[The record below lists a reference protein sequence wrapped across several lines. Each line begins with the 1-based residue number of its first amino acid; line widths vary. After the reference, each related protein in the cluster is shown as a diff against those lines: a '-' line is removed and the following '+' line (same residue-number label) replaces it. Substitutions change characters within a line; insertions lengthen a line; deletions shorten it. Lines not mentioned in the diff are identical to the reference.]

1 MARETTL
8 PPVRRSLALL
18 ATTAL
23 LLAGCGGGEGS
34 DEEQVRDV
42 LATFARAVES
52 RDYQRLCDEVFA
64 PKLLDGLAGIG
75 LPCEV
80 ALRNSLGEVKDPRL
94 TVGAV
99 TVRGDRATAEVRT
112 SAEGQE
118 PSSDTL
124 ELQRVEGKW
133 KVSALDA
140 GDEQPAPGAT
150 ATP

>member
-1 MARETTL
+1 MRRHL
-8 PPVRRSLALL
+8 PLTLALL
-18 ATTAL
+18 AVAL
-23 LLAGCGGGEGS
+23 PGCGDRTPS

-42 LATFARAVES
+42 LATFARSVER

-80 ALRNSLGEVKDPRL
+80 ALRNSLGEVQDPRL
-94 TVGAV
+94 TVGGV
-99 TVRGDRATAEVRT
+99 RVRGDRATADVRT
-112 SAEGQE
+112 SAEGQA

-124 ELQRVEGKW
+124 ELQRVDGKW
-133 KVSALDA
+133 KVSALGGA
-140 GDEQPAPGAT
+140 EGAQASPTAT

>member
-1 MARETTL
+1 MLVA
-8 PPVRRSLALL
+8 LALL
-18 ATTAL
+18 AG
-23 LLAGCGGGEGS
+23 GCGGGDAS

-42 LATFARAVES
+42 LGTFARAVEG

-94 TVGAV
+94 TVGGV
-99 TVRGDRATAEVRT
+99 TVEDDRATAEIRT
-112 SAEGQE
+112 SAEGQQ

-124 ELQRVEGKW
+124 ELQRVDGKW
-133 KVSALDA
+133 KVSALSGA
-140 GDEQPAPGAT
+140 DEQATPTATAT